1 MRYEK
6 PELVTLP
13 SAAEAV
19 QMVDKSS
26 QPAIDSAV
34 QRKFTPNAYEADE

>member
-6 PELVTLP
+6 PELVSLP
-13 SAAEAV
+13 GAVEAV
-19 QMVDKSS
+19 QMQDKSS
-26 QPAIDSAV
+26 QPHIDSTV